1 MHMHRLHREGRAL
14 TVHRFAVVTAVTTLF
29 LVVAGGLVTSTGSG
43 MSVPDWPLSF
53 GQLMPP
59 MTGGVFYEHGHRMV
73 ATFVGLLTLILA
85 VWLWRVE
92 RRAWVRYL
100 GLAALASVVIQGVLG
115 GLTVLF
121 LLPTPLSVAH
131 AVLAQSFFSLVVVL
145 ALVTSP
151 AWRRHVRTDLAS
163 ISTTRVFAVGTTA
176 MILLQLVI
184 GAWMRHSNAG
194 LAIPDFPLSYGHL
207 APPADRA
214 SLQGIND
221 LRLSLDLAPVDL
233 GQIWIHYAHRLGAV
247 LVMLFTLATTIH
259 VIRTYR
265 SEERLREPAIIL
277 LLLVL
282 LQASLGGL
290 TVLMRKGVEVT
301 TAHVAVGALVLAG
314 SVLLAVRTFEL
325 YRVPTPAA
333 ISEPEGQPA
342 AASAAPA

>member
-1 MHMHRLHREGRAL
+1 M
-14 TVHRFAVVTAVTTLF
+14 TVHRFAVFTAGATIF
-29 LVVAGGLVTSTGSG
+29 LVIAGGLVTSTGSG
-43 MSVPDWPLSF
+43 MSVPDWPLSY

-85 VWLWRVE
+85 VWLWRTDE
-92 RRAWVRYL
+92 RGWVRYL
-100 GLAALASVVIQGVLG
+100 GLAALASVIIQGALG

-131 AVLAQSFFSLVVVL
+131 AVVAQSFFALVVVI

-151 AWRRHVRTDLAS
+151 AWHRHVRTELAS
-163 ISTTRVFAVGTTA
+163 ISTTRVFAIGTTA

-194 LAIPDFPLSYGHL
+194 LAIPEFPLSYGHL
-207 APPADRA
+207 APPADRE

-221 LRLSLDLAPVDL
+221 LRLSLNLAPVDL
-233 GQIWIHYAHRLGAV
+233 GQIWIHYAHRLGAM
-247 LVMLFTLATTIH
+247 LVMLFSLATTIH
-259 VIRTYR
+259 VLRTYR
-265 SEERLREPAIIL
+265 SEQRLREAAVIL

-282 LQASLGGL
+282 FQVFLGAL

-301 TAHVAVGALVLAG
+301 TAHVAVGALVLAE
-314 SVLLAVRTFEL
+314 SVLLTVRTFQL
-325 YRVPTPAA
+325 YRAPGRVAVGESEGEGNAA
-333 ISEPEGQPA
+333 T
-342 AASAAPA
+342 AASA